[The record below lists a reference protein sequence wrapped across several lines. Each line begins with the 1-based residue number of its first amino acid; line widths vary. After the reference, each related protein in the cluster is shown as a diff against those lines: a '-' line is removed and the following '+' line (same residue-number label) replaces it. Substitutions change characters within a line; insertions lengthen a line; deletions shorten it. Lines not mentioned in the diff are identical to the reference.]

1 MSNQTPFKE
10 YTISV
15 PKSLTSASSAQT
27 LTGPGLLGKVKL
39 TP

>member
-10 YTISV
+10 STISV
-15 PKSLTSASSAQT
+15 PKSLSSTSAQT
-27 LTGPGLLGKVKL
+27 LTGPGLVGKVKL